1 MLLND
6 LLIKIGV
13 KADLKKLLD
22 VEVSLKNIG
31 KATALLGGAFA
42 GAVAGLTAF
51 VNSNLTALDE
61 VRQLSKVTGEA
72 ADKIYLLDKVAEV
85 NGSSSQAAQAS
96 IEGLSKAIGEAAN
109 GVGLGA
115 RAFENYG
122 FSAKKA
128 NGEIKSSSEI
138 LEEIRQRMVGMS
150 NQQQIAMLSKLGID
164 GSMIQT
170 LRLTNAEMQEAMQ
183 NAEALSLGVANAENV
198 EIAASFKDSMTEMG
212 QMLKGVREFLS
223 LQFAPSIQDVI
234 ARFKNWFIVNNA
246 FIKDGLTSFARIIQ
260 RVMSFF
266 GYFISAV
273 DRVIRSTVG
282 WKNAMMILA
291 AVSLWANRQM
301 IKAFAMNPFVW
312 IVAGL
317 VALIALVE
325 DFIIYLEDGEAAS
338 YLGAFW
344 EPFAKGLRWVQGLIA
359 DFPRYLESAVAFWNE
374 YRDEILL
381 GIGLIVALFGRGIAS
396 MSGQFMG
403 FVRAFSAIGKMSG
416 LFSSVIG
423 WGGKLI
429 GIIKSVGMAIRMAF
443 VANPVGAII
452 AIIALLGFAIYQ
464 LIKNWDKIKKAV
476 SDFAQKAVKWL
487 SGLWQ
492 NIVDYAK
499 SAVGKLKQILLRIF
513 TIMSRPFI
521 NAFNRIKA
529 IWAKFIDNFSVDPI
543 GAIFDLVIDYIKTPF
558 QFALDYVNSLWETF
572 TGSQLDLTVIEQ
584 GFAQV
589 TDWIMS
595 PFKSAFDW
603 VKLQY
608 DTYIA
613 PIIDAVKN
621 FSPSKIADGISDKAK
636 GAWDSVT
643 SFFGGDNNAEKV
655 ANMSMQAM
663 SLPAQAL
670 TTNNADHSMQNSN
683 NKYTTTINLNGS
695 GYADK
700 DAKLIADRY
709 NQTIQNTRSAF
720 VQ

>member
-13 KADLKKLLD
+13 KADLKKLQD
-22 VEVSLKNIG
+22 IEVGLKNVG
-31 KATALLGGAFA
+31 KATILLGGAFA
-42 GAVAGLTAF
+42 GMVAGLTAF

-72 ADKIYLLDKVAEV
+72 ADKIHLLGKVAEV

-115 RAFENYG
+115 KAFEKYG

-128 NGEIKSSSEI
+128 NGEIKSSSEM
-138 LEEIRQRMVGMS
+138 LEEVRQRMVGMS

-183 NAEALSLGVANAENV
+183 TAEALSLGVANTENV
-198 EIAASFKDSMTEMG
+198 EIAAGFKDSMTEMG
-212 QMLKGVREFLS
+212 QMLTGVREFLS

-260 RVMSFF
+260 RVMSFIGDF
-266 GYFISAV
+266 VSAV
-273 DRVIRSTVG
+273 DRIIRSTVG

-312 IVAGL
+312 IFAGL
-317 VALIALVE
+317 IALIALIE

-338 YLGAFW
+338 YLGSFW

-359 DFPRYLESAVAFWNE
+359 DFPRYLESAVDFWRDSLDAISTFWNTTLE
-374 YRDEILL
+374 RITSFWEKNKGEILL
-381 GIGLIVALFGRGIAS
+381 GIGLIAALFGRNINAMSNNFIRFIQLFNAKGRIISFFSVFKAQAS
-396 MSGQFMG
+396 K
-403 FVRAFSAIGKMSG
+403 VKL
-416 LFSSVIG
+416 LFSLLKLQSKSLLSTLTV

-429 GIIKSVGMAIRMAF
+429 TKVKAIGTAIRMAF
-443 VANPVGAII
+443 TANPVGAMI
-452 AIIALLGFAIYQ
+452 AVVALLAYVIY
-464 LIKNWDKIKKAV
+464 KNIDKIKKYFSYGWQAIKARWQSFLDEFSVNPISAIFNLVVDYIRLPFKVAFDAV
-476 SDFAQKAVKWL
+476 I
-487 SGLWQ
+487 GLW
-492 NIVDYAK
+492 
-499 SAVGKLKQILLRIF
+499 
-513 TIMSRPFI
+513 
-521 NAFNRIKA
+521 
-529 IWAKFIDNFSVDPI
+529 NF
-543 GAIFDLVIDYIKTPF
+543 
-558 QFALDYVNSLWETF
+558 F
-572 TGSQLDLTVIEQ
+572 TGSQLDLQQIEQ

-670 TTNNADHSMQNSN
+670 TTNNTDHSMQNSN

>member
-13 KADLKKLLD
+13 KADLKKLQD
-22 VEVSLKNIG
+22 IEVGLKNVG
-31 KATALLGGAFA
+31 KATILLGGAFA
-42 GAVAGLTAF
+42 GMVAGLTAF

-72 ADKIYLLDKVAEV
+72 ADKIHLLGKVAEV

-115 RAFENYG
+115 KAFEKYG

-128 NGEIKSSSEI
+128 NGEIKSSSEM
-138 LEEIRQRMVGMS
+138 LEEVRQRMVGMS

-183 NAEALSLGVANAENV
+183 TAEALSLGVANTENV
-198 EIAASFKDSMTEMG
+198 EIAAGFKDSMTEMG
-212 QMLKGVREFLS
+212 QMLTGVREFLS

-234 ARFKNWFIVNNA
+234 ARFKSWFIVNNA

-260 RVMSFF
+260 RAMSFIGDF
-266 GYFISAV
+266 VSAI
-273 DRVIRSTVG
+273 DRIIRSTVG

-312 IVAGL
+312 IFAGL
-317 VALIALVE
+317 IALIALVE

-429 GIIKSVGMAIRMAF
+429 GIIKSVGMAIRLAF
-443 VANPVGAII
+443 VKNPVGAII
-452 AIIALLGFAIYQ
+452 AVVVLLGYAIYQ
-464 LIKNWDKIKKAV
+464 LIKNWDKVKKAI

-487 SGLWQ
+487 SELWQ

-529 IWAKFIDNFSVDPI
+529 MWAKFIDNFSVDPI
-543 GAIFDLVIDYIKTPF
+543 GAIFDLVVDYIKAPF

-572 TGSQLDLTVIEQ
+572 TSSQLDLTVIEQ

-621 FSPSKIADGISDKAK
+621 FSPSKIADNISDKAK

-655 ANMSMQAM
+655 ANISMQAM

>member
-1 MLLND
+1 MILND

-13 KADLKKLLD
+13 KADLKKLQD
-22 VEVSLKNIG
+22 IEVGLKNVG
-31 KATALLGGAFA
+31 KATILLGGAFA
-42 GAVAGLTAF
+42 GMMAGLTAF

-72 ADKIYLLDKVAEV
+72 ADKIHLLGKVAEV

-115 RAFENYG
+115 KAFEKYG

-128 NGEIKSSSEI
+128 NGEIKSSSEMF
-138 LEEIRQRMVGMS
+138 EEIRQRMVGMS

-183 NAEALSLGVANAENV
+183 TAEALSLGVANAENV
-198 EIAASFKDSMTEMG
+198 EIAAGFKDSMTEMG
-212 QMLKGVREFLS
+212 QMLTGVREFLS

-260 RVMSFF
+260 RVMSFIGDF
-266 GYFISAV
+266 VSAI
-273 DRVIRSTVG
+273 DRIIRSTVG

-291 AVSLWANRQM
+291 TVSLWANRQM

-381 GIGLIVALFGRGIAS
+381 GIGLIVALFGRGMVS

-403 FVRAFSAIGKMSG
+403 FVRAFSAIGKISG
-416 LFSSVIG
+416 VFSSFIG
-423 WGGKLI
+423 LGGKLI
-429 GIIKSVGMAIRMAF
+429 TKIKAIGIAIRMAF
-443 VANPVGAII
+443 TANPVGAMI
-452 AIIALLGFAIYQ
+452 AVVALLAYVIY
-464 LIKNWDKIKKAV
+464 KNIDKIKKYFSDGWQAIKARWQSFLDEFSVNPISAIFNLVVAYIKLPFKVAFDAV
-476 SDFAQKAVKWL
+476 I
-487 SGLWQ
+487 GLW
-492 NIVDYAK
+492 
-499 SAVGKLKQILLRIF
+499 
-513 TIMSRPFI
+513 
-521 NAFNRIKA
+521 
-529 IWAKFIDNFSVDPI
+529 NF
-543 GAIFDLVIDYIKTPF
+543 
-558 QFALDYVNSLWETF
+558 F
-572 TGSQLDLTVIEQ
+572 TGSQLDLQQIEQ

-655 ANMSMQAM
+655 ANISMQAM

>member
-72 ADKIYLLDKVAEV
+72 ADKIHLLGKVAEV

-115 RAFENYG
+115 KAFEKYG

-128 NGEIKSSSEI
+128 NGEIKSSSEM

-260 RVMSFF
+260 RAMSFIGDF
-266 GYFISAV
+266 VSAI
-273 DRVIRSTVG
+273 DRIIRSTVG

-312 IVAGL
+312 IFAGL
-317 VALIALVE
+317 IALIALVE

-338 YLGAFW
+338 YLGVFW

-381 GIGLIVALFGRGIAS
+381 GIGLIVALFGRGMVS

-416 LFSSVIG
+416 LFSSVVG

-452 AIIALLGFAIYQ
+452 AVVVLLGYAIYQ
-464 LIKNWDKIKKAV
+464 LIKNWDKVKKAI
-476 SDFAQKAVKWL
+476 SDFAQKAAKWL
-487 SGLWQ
+487 SELWQ

-529 IWAKFIDNFSVDPI
+529 MWAKFIDNFSVDPI
-543 GAIFDLVIDYIKTPF
+543 GAIFDLVIDYIKAPF

-655 ANMSMQAM
+655 ANISMQAM

-670 TTNNADHSMQNSN
+670 TTNNTDHSMQNSN

>member
-1 MLLND
+1 MILND

-13 KADLKKLLD
+13 KADLKKLQD
-22 VEVSLKNIG
+22 IEVGLKNVG
-31 KATALLGGAFA
+31 KATILLGGAFA
-42 GAVAGLTAF
+42 GMMAGLTAF

-72 ADKIYLLDKVAEV
+72 ADKIHLLGKVAEV

-115 RAFENYG
+115 KAFEKYG

-128 NGEIKSSSEI
+128 NGEIKSSSEMF
-138 LEEIRQRMVGMS
+138 EEIRQRMVGMS

-183 NAEALSLGVANAENV
+183 TAEALSLGVANAENV
-198 EIAASFKDSMTEMG
+198 EIAAGFKDSMTEMG
-212 QMLKGVREFLS
+212 QMLTGVREFLS

-260 RVMSFF
+260 RVMSFIGDF
-266 GYFISAV
+266 VSAI
-273 DRVIRSTVG
+273 DRIIRSTVG

-291 AVSLWANRQM
+291 TVSLWANRQM

-381 GIGLIVALFGRGIAS
+381 GIGLIVALFGRGMVS

-403 FVRAFSAIGKMSG
+403 FVRAFSAIGKISG
-416 LFSSVIG
+416 VFSSFIG
-423 WGGKLI
+423 LGGKLI
-429 GIIKSVGMAIRMAF
+429 TKIKAIGIAIRMAF
-443 VANPVGAII
+443 TANPVGAMI
-452 AIIALLGFAIYQ
+452 AVVALLAYVIY
-464 LIKNWDKIKKAV
+464 KNIDKIKKYF
-476 SDFAQKAVKWL
+476 SD
-487 SGLWQ
+487 GWQ
-492 NIVDYAK
+492 A
-499 SAVGKLKQILLRIF
+499 
-513 TIMSRPFI
+513 
-521 NAFNRIKA
+521 IKA
-529 IWAKFIDNFSVDPI
+529 RWQSFLDEFSVNPI
-543 GAIFDLVIDYIKTPF
+543 SAIFNLVVDYIKLPF
-558 QFALDYVNSLWETF
+558 KVAFDAVIGLWNFF
-572 TGSQLDLTVIEQ
+572 TGSQLDLQQIEQ

-655 ANMSMQAM
+655 ANISMQAM